1 MKLLLVTDKVKSFR
15 KLSHTLKEH
24 GYLVD
29 HAADGL
35 KAMEIT
41 AIQSYDL
48 IILEWQMSKLTGG
61 SILKEI
67 RSQGF
72 DIPVFIIGENDSPQ
86 DRADGL
92 DSGADDFLSEPFA
105 MEEFLARLRALSRRG
120 RKALVGNTIVAG
132 GLTLDP
138 LKCEV
143 VMDGQQVIR
152 LSVKEALLL
161 EMLMRNIGKV
171 ITKELIFERVWG
183 FESDIQFANIDLYI
197 HYLRKKLNNCRI
209 KTVRGIGYYLAEA
222 ECNET

>member
-1 MKLLLVTDKVKSFR
+1 MKLLVITDNVKFFK
-15 KLSHTLKEH
+15 KLSHTLREH
-24 GYLVD
+24 GYVVD
-29 HAADGL
+29 HAADGP
-35 KAMEIT
+35 KALEIT
-41 AIQSYDL
+41 AIQACDL
-48 IILEWQMSKLTGG
+48 IILEWKMSKRAGV

-72 DIPVFIIGENDSPQ
+72 DIPVFVIGENDSPQ
-86 DRADGL
+86 ERADGL
-92 DSGADDFLSEPFA
+92 DSGADDFLSQPFA

-143 VMDGQQVIR
+143 MDGHQVIR

-161 EMLMRNIGKV
+161 EILMRNLGKV

-183 FESDIQFANIDLYI
+183 YQSDIQFANIDLYI
-197 HYLRKKLNNCRI
+197 HYLRKKLNNRRI

-222 ECNET
+222 ECNGT

>member
-1 MKLLLVTDKVKSFR
+1 MKLLLITDNDKLFK
-15 KLSHTLKEH
+15 KLSHTLRES

-29 HAADGL
+29 HAADGQKVL
-35 KAMEIT
+35 EIT
-41 AIQSYDL
+41 PIQSYDL
-48 IILEWQMSKLTGG
+48 IILEWQMSELGG
-61 SILKEI
+61 VSILKEI

-72 DIPVFIIGENDSPQ
+72 DIPVFMIGEKDSPQ

-92 DSGADDFLSEPFA
+92 DSGADDFLSQPFA
-105 MEEFLARLRALSRRG
+105 LEEFLARLRALLRRG

-143 VMDGQQVIR
+143 MDGYQVIR

-161 EMLMRNIGKV
+161 EMLMRNLGKV

-183 FESDIQFANIDLYI
+183 YESDIQFANIDLYI

-209 KTVRGIGYYLAEA
+209 KTVRGIGYYLAE
-222 ECNET
+222 EES